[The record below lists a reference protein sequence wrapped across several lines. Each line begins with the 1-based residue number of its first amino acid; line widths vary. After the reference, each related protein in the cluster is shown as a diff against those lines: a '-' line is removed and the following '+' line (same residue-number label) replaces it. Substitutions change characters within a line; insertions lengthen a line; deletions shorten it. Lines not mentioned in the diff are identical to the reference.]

1 MKSVATT
8 RMFVKTD
15 VGANNNKFWE
25 ITIDAAGTVSTRN
38 GRVGSAGQKRALGQG
53 ERLMESKI
61 REKLR
66 GNYKEIEIVGAPDK
80 CAAISGTELRSAAEE
95 QIGRGDPV
103 VTDLVRSLAAINR
116 HQLLAATGGQMDLDL
131 STGIISTPV
140 GVVTQAN
147 VEHARALL
155 ARLEPFVV
163 SSNFDADRFRS
174 TLQDYL
180 MLVPQ
185 KVGAARGWHRN
196 FLPDP
201 DALARQGALLDQL
214 ESSITIALDRIRNAA
229 KTDGKPAASA
239 PSIFDVSLRLSEDPE
254 LLARVARFYRD
265 GSSVKHMASKFRIGR
280 VFDVSL
286 GMMDRE
292 FELDGRKTGGV
303 RQLWHG
309 TRAHNLLSIL
319 KSGLIIP
326 RSGGSIHVTGRMF
339 GDGIYFSDQSTKS
352 LNYSAG
358 FWDGSA
364 GSERRC
370 YMFLADV
377 AMGKPWHPD
386 CTGSDLRPA
395 PGHDSIFAKG
405 GDLVRNNEMIV
416 FRTGQV
422 RLSHLVE
429 FNI

>member
-1 MKSVATT
+1 
-8 RMFVKTD
+8 MFVKTD
-15 VGANNNKFWE
+15 VEANNNKFWE

-38 GRVGSAGQKRALGQG
+38 GRVGSAGQKRTLGQG
-53 ERLMESKI
+53 EKLVESKI

-66 GNYKEIEIVGAPDK
+66 GSYKEIEIVGAPETGG
-80 CAAISGTELRSAAEE
+80 AIGSSELRSAAED

-103 VTDLVRSLAAINR
+103 VTDLVRSLVAINR

-131 STGIISTPV
+131 SSGIISTPV

-147 VEHARALL
+147 VERARALL
-155 ARLEPFVV
+155 AELEPFVV
-163 SSNFDADRFRS
+163 SQNFDAGSFRS

-185 KVGAARGWHRN
+185 KVGASRGWHRS

-201 DALARQGALLDQL
+201 DALSRQGALLDQL
-214 ESSITIALDRIRNAA
+214 ESSISIARDRIRDAA
-229 KTDGKPAASA
+229 NLDGKPGSAAA
-239 PSIFDVSLRLSEDPE
+239 SIFDVSLRLSEDAA
-254 LLARVARFYRD
+254 LLERVATFYRD
-265 GSSVKHMASKFRIGR
+265 GSSVSHMASKFRIGR

-286 GMMDRE
+286 GAMDRE
-292 FELDGRKTGGV
+292 FERDGRKTGGI

-326 RSGGSIHVTGRMF
+326 KSGGSIHVTGRMF
-339 GDGIYFSDQSTKS
+339 GNGIYFSDQSTKS

-386 CTGSDLRPA
+386 RTGSGLRPA
-395 PGHDSIFAKG
+395 AGHDSIFAKG

-416 FRTGQV
+416 FRAGQV